1 MTFPVPGV
9 ASGGVTLT
17 SPAAFPGSTQMATI
31 DASGNIGTQAIPS
44 AGVAGPGSST
54 DYAVALWNGTLG
66 ATLRTQANLLVESG
80 LVKVRQSGGVGGVD
94 EMQFSHDGSNAK
106 IETLDGD
113 LLLRTPL
120 NKAVRI
126 RPATSSASNP
136 LLVCEDASGTTRLL
150 FDLFGYRFSVGGDF
164 STGVSIDGVAGDF
177 TTRSGADVRAASY
190 ANFFLTGCTLR
201 WPTFSADVRVTR
213 ASAGVLQIYDGST
226 GRASLNLLNLSSTGY
241 HEFTEMTA
249 PSAPAANSVRAYAE
263 DDGAGKTRLVL
274 KWSDGTTTVLG
285 TQP

>member
-1 MTFPVPGV
+1 MPVPGV
-9 ASGGVTLT
+9 INGGTTLQTPASL
-17 SPAAFPGSTQMATI
+17 PASEEMATI
-31 DASGNIGTQAIPS
+31 DASGNISTQAIPS
-44 AGVAGPGSST
+44 GGVAGPGSST

-66 ATLRTQANLLVESG
+66 DTLRTQANLLVESG

-94 EMQFSHDGSNAK
+94 EMQFSHDGSNSK
-106 IETLDGD
+106 IESLDGD
-113 LLLRTPL
+113 ILLRTPL

-136 LLVCEDASGTTRLL
+136 LLVCEDASGTTRFL
-150 FDLFGYRFSVGGDF
+150 FDLFDYRFSVGGDF

-177 TTRSGADVRAASY
+177 TTKSGGDIRAASF
-190 ANFFLTGCTLR
+190 ANFFVTNPTLR
-201 WPTFSADVRVTR
+201 WPTFSATAQIKLA
-213 ASAGVLQIYDGST
+213 ASGVLQIYDAAT

-249 PSAPAANSVRAYAE
+249 PSAPSANNVRMYCE